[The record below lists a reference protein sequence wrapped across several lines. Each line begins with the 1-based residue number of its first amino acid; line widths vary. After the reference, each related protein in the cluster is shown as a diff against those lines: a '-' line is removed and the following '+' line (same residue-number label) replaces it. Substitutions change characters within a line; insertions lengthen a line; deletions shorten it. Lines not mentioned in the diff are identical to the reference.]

1 MMWNNVFV
9 NAQLYINSHFSVVLC
24 LFQNLT
30 ITFIVYKIPEM
41 IGVFLEMT
49 AIEN

>member
-1 MMWNNVFV
+1 MMWNTVFV

-30 ITFIVYKIPEM
+30 ITFIVYKIPGM
-41 IGVFLEMT
+41 IGLFLEIT